1 MTEVKKEVFGAVP
14 ELGSVE
20 KWTLSTDS
28 LCVEVISLGC
38 IVTAI
43 KTPDRQG
50 HFEDVVLGFDDL
62 ESYVSNP
69 RYFGAVVGRVANR
82 IAKGRFSIDGQQYK
96 LAVNNGPNA
105 LHGGLQGFNKALWT
119 SEIVKNGVKFSHCSP
134 DGDEGYPGNLR
145 VSVTY
150 SLDKHTLSV
159 HYSAHTDKTT
169 PVNLTN
175 HSYFNLGG
183 QGKVDIYDHEVT
195 MSAQAYLPVD
205 DTMIPTG
212 EVKSVENTPF
222 DLRAPVLIGSRLKE
236 LPGPGFD
243 HNFCLW
249 EPAQPCEEHPCA
261 RVVHPESGRVLE
273 VSTTQPGVQFYTSNF
288 LDGTLR
294 GKGGACYPKHSA
306 FCLETQN
313 WPDAVNQPRFPDA
326 LLRPEEEYS
335 HTTHFKFTVV

>member
-222 DLRAPVLIGSRLKE
+222 DLRAPRNHA
-236 LPGPGFD
+236 PGWCTLRG
-243 HNFCLW
+243 
-249 EPAQPCEEHPCA
+249 A
-261 RVVHPESGRVLE
+261 VLE